1 MGRGRA
7 CLLISLLYRC
17 EMRDSLSRF
26 RDTVISVC
34 VGRYCVHS
42 TRSRALVGSSTSCVT
57 GILISKVCCAL
68 PRDAITSQRSR
79 AKIRRAPYVY
89 VFECLTETLLAF
101 EHAFEPFS
109 HSRRLSP
116 FRTVRPRVD
125 EVKSIHKQQT
135 TYYRKPINLT

>member
-101 EHAFEPFS
+101 E
-109 HSRRLSP
+109 P
-116 FRTVRPRVD
+116 FRTQHSLILASSVAVSDCAPACGRSQVN
-125 EVKSIHKQQT
+125 T
-135 TYYRKPINLT
+135 

>member
-101 EHAFEPFS
+101 EPFS
-109 HSRRLSP
+109 HSRVVCRRFGLCARVWTKSSQYINNRQPITGSLS
-116 FRTVRPRVD
+116 T
-125 EVKSIHKQQT
+125 
-135 TYYRKPINLT
+135 

>member
-101 EHAFEPFS
+101 EP
-109 HSRRLSP
+109 L
-116 FRTVRPRVD
+116 
-125 EVKSIHKQQT
+125 I
-135 TYYRKPINLT
+135 

>member
-42 TRSRALVGSSTSCVT
+42 TRES
-57 GILISKVCCAL
+57 
-68 PRDAITSQRSR
+68 RSR
-79 AKIRRAPYVY
+79 WV
-89 VFECLTETLLAF
+89 
-101 EHAFEPFS
+101 
-109 HSRRLSP
+109 
-116 FRTVRPRVD
+116 VD
-125 EVKSIHKQQT
+125 VVCHYGYS
-135 TYYRKPINLT
+135 NF